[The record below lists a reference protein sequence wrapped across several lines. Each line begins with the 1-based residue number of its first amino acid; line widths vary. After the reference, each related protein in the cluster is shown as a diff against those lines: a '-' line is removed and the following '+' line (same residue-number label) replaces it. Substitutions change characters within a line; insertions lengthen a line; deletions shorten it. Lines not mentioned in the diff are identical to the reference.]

1 MEPTFIVVAMV
12 MVLLLGLV
20 LMILR
25 SLTISAGI
33 RIRADMVRLLEA
45 YDRIIETKSREV
57 QRLQKELEKAELK
70 PAPAS
75 AASAGAEAAETLS
88 TSSAPVLPNTAEY
101 RHMAFGGSYG
111 AVRDHFYLTE
121 QGRRTLLEQVRRE
134 ESGTPR
140 GAAARALRASLS
152 YETVYRLTMLDPEEQ
167 LRVLDTSLNDQ
178 DWTLLRDFC
187 EERGDRAFSVA
198 QFCDWLEERAALEGG
213 EVRLRDS
220 GGLRPD
226 GRPRIC
232 EGVQILAGGRLYD
245 YSINEREIS

>member
-1 MEPTFIVVAMV
+1 MEPTFIVVVMV

-20 LMILR
+20 LLILR

-45 YDRIIETKSREV
+45 YDRIIETKSQEV
-57 QRLQKELEKAELK
+57 RRLQKELEKAELK
-70 PAPAS
+70 PVPAS
-75 AASAGAEAAETLS
+75 AASVETEAAEPS
-88 TSSAPVLPNTAEY
+88 PSSAPVLPNAAEY
-101 RHMAFGGSYG
+101 RHAAFGGSYG
-111 AVRDHFYLTE
+111 TVRDHFYLTD
-121 QGRRTLLEQVRRE
+121 QGRQTLLDQVRRE
-134 ESGTPR
+134 ERGTSR

-187 EERGDRAFSVA
+187 EERGNRAFSVT
-198 QFCDWLEERAALEGG
+198 QFRDWLEERAALEGG

-220 GGLRPD
+220 GGPRPD

-232 EGVQILAGGRLYD
+232 EGVQILVGGRLYD